1 MFIFFQNKQRWCRD
15 FSPIPQAVRGENSVH
30 NSKCRRAG
38 RCGFFS
44 AGLQLLFS
52 LTEPYIKAWGDRTDF
67 CFAAWRIADYSD
79 SPWHLDTAE
88 QFKMLLPM
96 NSRRFLISPFKTDL
110 SHNAESSLKVGIMP
124 IPLAWQSLL
133 RTQHL
138 CAGTPVPVTLMLP
151 VKQWQILF
159 CHQQQTI

>member
-15 FSPIPQAVRGENSVH
+15 FSPIPQAVRRENSVH

-44 AGLQLLFS
+44 SGLQLLFP
-52 LTEPYIKAWGDRTDF
+52 LTEAYIKAWGDGTGF
-67 CFAAWRIADYSD
+67 CFAAWRTADYSD
-79 SPWHLDTAE
+79 SPWHLDTVE
-88 QFKMLLPM
+88 WFKMLLTM
-96 NSRRFLISPFKTDL
+96 NSWCFLISPFKTDL
-110 SHNAESSLKVGIMP
+110 SHNAESSFKVGITLG
-124 IPLAWQSLL
+124 PLAWQSLL
-133 RTQHL
+133 RTQDL